1 MQGGN
6 YLLTFMEKETDFLN
20 DINTALEKNVLKIR
34 SRQADFLLSVILN
47 SVMASFISIISE
59 LEDGLE
65 DLEEQLLSPEQA
77 DMLGIENIQQYRRNF
92 RVIKKCILPLKE
104 EISKLLHPIDN
115 DLLHKASRPFFNDV
129 NDHLQFVLQ
138 TLDGC
143 RDMISALVDIYLSN
157 NDRRMNSIM
166 KQLTVVSTIFIPLTF
181 LAGIWGMNFQ
191 WMPELGW
198 RYGYVFAWTLM
209 LILVAVIYFYFKRK
223 NGIDERGWMG
233 FT

>member
-1 MQGGN
+1 
-6 YLLTFMEKETDFLN
+6 
-20 DINTALEKNVLKIR
+20 
-34 SRQADFLLSVILN
+34 
-47 SVMASFISIISE
+47 MASFISIISE

-138 TLDGC
+138 TLD
-143 RDMISALVDIYLSN
+143 A
-157 NDRRMNSIM
+157 
-166 KQLTVVSTIFIPLTF
+166 VSYTHLDVYKRQAYGGI
-181 LAGIWGMNFQ
+181 LAEQ
-191 WMPELGW
+191 SYA
-198 RYGYVFAWTLM
+198 R
-209 LILVAVIYFYFKRK
+209 
-223 NGIDERGWMG
+223 
-233 FT
+233 